1 MRLYLLAAG
10 VIAGVGSVIYAEART
25 SADYASVHAV
35 IDSYFEGARTA
46 TSAPFEKAWELE
58 NGRIVF
64 VRRKDGIDGV
74 ISVPIRDAIKS
85 WTSKPADESWGKVLS
100 IDIVDGRMA
109 AAKVEMLYRGHIYID
124 LLSLY
129 KINGDWKIVNKTFVR
144 RS

>member
-1 MRLYLLAAG
+1 MIRRLAFLASTLPAAVERTG
-10 VIAGVGSVIYAEART
+10 RCPIDTRIVHDVDAR
-25 SADYASVHAV
+25 
-35 IDSYFEGARTA
+35 
-46 TSAPFEKAWELE
+46 KE

-64 VRRKDGIDGV
+64 VRRKDEVDGV
-74 ISVPIRDAIKS
+74 LSVPIRDAIKK
-85 WTSKPADESWGKVLS
+85 WTSRPADESWGKVLS

-109 AAKVEMLYRGHIYID
+109 VSKVEMLYRGHIYID